1 MSKTYRYNV
10 EAPSEAARKRRL
22 SAAIKRLRR
31 DNPSARTL
39 AVEFAAQGQDTR
51 EVRLTVLDWVAH

>member
-1 MSKTYRYNV
+1 MSKTYRFDT
-10 EAPSEAARKRRL
+10 EAPNEAARKRRL

-39 AVEFAAQGQDTR
+39 AVEFAADGRDTR
-51 EVRLTVLDWVAH
+51 TVNVWAQS